1 MNGMISANELKKL
14 AGRRGEAQWVDVRS
28 ASEYAAGHVPGAI
41 NIPMEQIEARL
52 DDLSPDCPIVLICH
66 SGGRA
71 RLTAALLEPCR
82 TDVTVLDGGTSAW
95 VGAGFPVVVNAA
107 TRWGLERQVRLVAG
121 LLVVIGAV
129 LALTVNPHWVYLLAF
144 VGLGLA
150 FAGLTNICAMASLLC
165 KMPWNR
171 SRRFRP
177 AATSVQGQTCSL
189 RNVSSAGGDGETIL
203 S

>member
-1 MNGMISANELKKL
+1 VNGTISADELKKL
-14 AGRRGEAQWVDVRS
+14 AGRRGEAQWVDVRT

-52 DDLSPDCPIVLICH
+52 DDLSPDCPIVLICQ

-71 RLTAALLEPCR
+71 RLTAARLEPCR
-82 TDVTVLDGGTSAW
+82 TDVSVLDGGTNAW
-95 VGAGFPVVVNAA
+95 VNAGFPVVVNAA
-107 TRWGLERQVRLVAG
+107 TRHGLERQVRIAAGFLV
-121 LLVVIGAV
+121 LMGAV
-129 LALTVNPHWVYLLAF
+129 LALAVNPHWVYLSGS

-150 FAGLTNICAMASLLC
+150 FAGLTNICPMGSLLC

-171 SRRFRP
+171 SSRLRP
-177 AATSVQGQTCSL
+177 AASSVPGQTCSL
-189 RNVSSAGGDGETIL
+189 RNVSSAGGDGETML

>member
-1 MNGMISANELKKL
+1 VNVTISSDQLKKL

-52 DDLSPDCPIVLICH
+52 GDLSPDLPIVLICQ
-66 SGGRA
+66 SGARA
-71 RLTAALLEPCR
+71 RLAAARLEPHR

-95 VGAGFPVVVNAA
+95 VNAGFPVVVTAA

-129 LALTVNPHWVYLLAF
+129 LALTVNPHWVYLSGF
-144 VGLGLA
+144 VGLGLT
-150 FAGLTNICAMASLLC
+150 FAGLTNICPMGSLLC

-171 SRRFRP
+171 SRGLKP
-177 AATSVQGQTCSL
+177 AATGVQGQTCSL
-189 RNVSSAGGDGETIL
+189 RNVSSAGGDGETIV

>member
-1 MNGMISANELKKL
+1 VNGTISAAELKKL
-14 AGRRGEAQWVDVRS
+14 AAKRGEAQWVDVRT

-41 NIPMEQIEARL
+41 NIPMEQIEARPG
-52 DDLSPDCPIVLICH
+52 DLSPDCPIVLICQ
-66 SGGRA
+66 SGVRA
-71 RLTAALLEPCR
+71 RLTAALLEPRR

-95 VGAGFPVVVNAA
+95 VKAGFPVVVSAA
-107 TRWGLERQVRLVAG
+107 TRWALERQVRLVAG

-129 LALTVNPHWVYLLAF
+129 LALTVNPHWVYLSGF
-144 VGLGLA
+144 VGLGLV

-171 SRRFRP
+171 SRKLKP
-177 AATSVQGQTCSL
+177 AATNAQGQTCSL
-189 RNVSSAGGDGETIL
+189 RKVSSAGGDGETIV

>member
-1 MNGMISANELKKL
+1 VNGMISADELKKL
-14 AGRRGEAQWVDVRS
+14 AGRRGEAQLVDVRT
-28 ASEYAAGHVPGAI
+28 ASEYAVGHVPGAI

-52 DDLSPDCPIVLICH
+52 GDLHPGCPIVLICQ
-66 SGGRA
+66 SGVRA
-71 RLTAALLEPCR
+71 RLTAALLEPYR

-107 TRWGLERQVRLVAG
+107 TRWGLERQVRLAAG
-121 LLVVIGAV
+121 LLVMTGAV
-129 LALTVNPHWVYLLAF
+129 LALTVNPHWLYLSGF
-144 VGLGLA
+144 VGLGLV

-171 SRRFRP
+171 SRRP
-177 AATSVQGQTCSL
+177 AATSARGQTCSV
-189 RNVSSAGGDGETIL
+189 RNVSSAGGDGETIV